1 MTFQTSQEPN
11 NSLDNF
17 SQGIELD
24 DPIPFGSDSDDDLI
38 TELFQYED
46 LNYTSLL
53 MQTAS
58 KYRFSLEIQLET
70 TQCRLNALLN
80 EDEIARNIKSNGL
93 SLDILDI
100 ARKIISE
107 LAYLKAVTLNNIE
120 SMLQINHSISK
131 IQNNIDLLKTTIKEV
146 KANKS

>member
-1 MTFQTSQEPN
+1 MTFHTSQEPN
-11 NSLDNF
+11 NSLENF

-58 KYRFSLEIQLET
+58 KYRFSLEIQLECSPPISWPHISRRKT
-70 TQCRLNALLN
+70 APTPANVPPYFTHIFFLNLTPHPFFVPFL
-80 EDEIARNIKSNGL
+80 
-93 SLDILDI
+93 
-100 ARKIISE
+100 
-107 LAYLKAVTLNNIE
+107 YTL
-120 SMLQINHSISK
+120 
-131 IQNNIDLLKTTIKEV
+131 
-146 KANKS
+146 

>member
-1 MTFQTSQEPN
+1 
-11 NSLDNF
+11 
-17 SQGIELD
+17 
-24 DPIPFGSDSDDDLI
+24 
-38 TELFQYED
+38 
-46 LNYTSLL
+46 

-58 KYRFSLEIQLET
+58 KYRFSLEIELET

-93 SLDILDI
+93 SLDI

>member
-1 MTFQTSQEPN
+1 MAEN
-11 NSLDNF
+11 
-17 SQGIELD
+17 
-24 DPIPFGSDSDDDLI
+24 
-38 TELFQYED
+38 
-46 LNYTSLL
+46 
-53 MQTAS
+53 
-58 KYRFSLEIQLET
+58 KLET

-93 SLDILDI
+93 SLDI

>member
-1 MTFQTSQEPN
+1 MTFQTSQDPD

-58 KYRFSLEIQLET
+58 KYRFSLEIELET

-93 SLDILDI
+93 SLDI

-107 LAYLKAVTLNNIE
+107 LAYLKAVTLHNIE

>member
-70 TQCRLNALLN
+70 TQCR
-80 EDEIARNIKSNGL
+80 
-93 SLDILDI
+93 
-100 ARKIISE
+100 
-107 LAYLKAVTLNNIE
+107 
-120 SMLQINHSISK
+120 
-131 IQNNIDLLKTTIKEV
+131 
-146 KANKS
+146 